1 MTYEKLVL
9 LTLIFLVEN
18 MEPHVK
24 NNVNS
29 LHRLFFTQDHER
41 LKDGLTKALSDMY
54 DDIVREE
61 KKNASA

>member
-18 MEPHVK
+18 MEPHEK
-24 NNVNS
+24 TKVNS

-41 LKDGLTKALSDMY
+41 LKDGLTTHVVGIHIL
-54 DDIVREE
+54 ECHE
-61 KKNASA
+61 

>member
-9 LTLIFLVEN
+9 LTLMFLVEN
-18 MEPHVK
+18 MEPHEKTKVS
-24 NNVNS
+24 S

-41 LKDGLTKALSDMY
+41 LKDGLTKELSNMY
-54 DDIVREE
+54 EKMVREE